1 MNLNQSGQFKYLTLD
16 SVLKAESQLGKDL
29 NELKNEIETNELV
42 HSLKYKKPPSSIRTP
57 NDSHAYSIERKYY
70 IERLLNINDIK
81 SINIQANTFKE
92 LIETLNKNEHTLENM
107 PILLNQFFNDKLQS
121 CIYAKHLHLLRW
133 SRFTQNTNTIEH
145 LYPEFKSRLSFI
157 LSEYNDA
164 YQRLNRLN
172 SSRESLLY
180 KPSSSS
186 AAAANVPLCLQSDD
200 LIYYLKWLISH
211 LYSQK
216 NYLHFI
222 KLVEWFPYL
231 KKELFISEY
240 NNIITTGNNSRDNDI
255 YNDND
260 DIDDKKEKSD
270 PVYVQRIIDNL
281 FSSKSSI
288 DNIRVNDDINNAI
301 SFSN

>member
-16 SVLKAESQLGKDL
+16 SVVKAESQLNKDL

-42 HSLKYKKPPSSIRTP
+42 HNLKHKKPPSSIRTP

-70 IERLLNINDIK
+70 IERLLNINDTK
-81 SINIQANTFKE
+81 SIYIQANVFKE
-92 LIETLNKNEHTLENM
+92 LIETLNKNEHTLANI
-107 PILLNQFFNDKLQS
+107 PLLLNQFFNDKLQS

-133 SRFTQNTNTIEH
+133 SRFTQNTNTIEN

-164 YQRLNRLN
+164 NQRLNRLN
-172 SSRESLLY
+172 LSRESLLY
-180 KPSSSS
+180 KPSST
-186 AAAANVPLCLQSDD
+186 NVPLCLQTDD

-216 NYLHFI
+216 NYLQFI

-231 KKELFISEY
+231 KRDSFINEY
-240 NNIITTGNNSRDNDI
+240 NNISSKSNNTRDNYSNKDF
-255 YNDND
+255 ND
-260 DIDDKKEKSD
+260 DIDDTDTKNKKSD
-270 PVYVQRIIDNL
+270 PVYVQKMIDSL

-288 DNIRVNDDINNAI
+288 DIVPDNDDIHNAI
-301 SFSN
+301 SFCN